1 MDVVAIDFETPY
13 SKDFSVVD
21 LGYDRY
27 ARDPR
32 CVPYM
37 VSICDGKETWAGHP
51 DDFDFDML
59 EGKVLLSH
67 NQAFDSEI
75 VLGAVE
81 RGLFTFP
88 KVAAWHCTANMAS
101 YLWNVRSLA
110 DAVRVG
116 LGVGVDK
123 GVRDRAKG
131 KSWAE
136 IQAEGWAEEMRTYAR
151 LDAQHCWTLWNEH
164 GHKWPDWERR
174 LSQLTIDQGRH
185 GVQIDVERLDD
196 YMADLGRVIF
206 TAQSNLPWIERGRPP
221 ASPLGMAEE
230 CRAAGIPCPP
240 VKAHD
245 PEAAEEWEETYA
257 PKFKW
262 VMGVRNLRKAK
273 KALATMETI
282 KLRLRPDGTVAFSLK
297 YFGAHTGRWAGDAG
311 WNLQN
316 QPKSPLF
323 INPDGTFE
331 LDPKHLKCLSEA
343 FDRGDWDRSPP
354 EETPV
359 KALDIRGLIA
369 ARPGHKLAMSDLAQI
384 EPRVLNWMCGNT
396 VLLDLV
402 ASGMSIYEAFA
413 RSAMGWTGGDLKKED
428 KKLYQLAKIQVL
440 GLGYGCGWDKF
451 ITIAAAYDIDL
462 TEEDEKYAL
471 FAATDGKIHL
481 RYYND
486 VAEEYCYVT
495 APETAKVKRVDF
507 SSMPDWE
514 RVIFVGKVH
523 PRTGPYL
530 QAQTVYGQQSR
541 AIVKQFRDANPLIV
555 GLWAQ
560 MDDLLAD
567 AQGGDLVI
575 DLPSGRKL
583 TYRAVRMEIRSF
595 TDPETKKK
603 SERRCLTAEIG
614 GRRYVLYGGLIVENV
629 TQAIGRDVFAHNWL
643 LCEDRNLTGLFT
655 VHDENIIEGIGLGG
669 SAVETITRIM
679 GTCPDWLPGCPVAAE
694 TKVGDRY
701 AK

>member
-27 ARDPR
+27 AHDPR

-37 VSICDGKETWAGHP
+37 VSVSDGKENWAGHP
-51 DDFDFDML
+51 DDFDFGML

-81 RGLFTFP
+81 RGLFKFP
-88 KVAAWHCTANMAS
+88 KVAAWHCTANMSA

-116 LGVGVDK
+116 LGLGVDK

-151 LDAQHCWTLWNEH
+151 LDAQHCWNLWNEH
-164 GHKWPDWERR
+164 GHKWPEWERR
-174 LSQLTIDQGRH
+174 LSTLTIEQGRK
-185 GVQIDVERLDD
+185 GVQIDVERLND
-196 YMADLGRVIF
+196 YMSELGRVIF
-206 TAQSNLPWIERGRPP
+206 VAQSNLPWMERGRPP

-230 CRAAGIPCPP
+230 CRAANIPCPP
-240 VKAHD
+240 VKIHD
-245 PEAAEEWEETYA
+245 PEAAEAWEEKYA
-257 PKFKW
+257 PQFSW

-282 KLRLRPDGTVAFSLK
+282 KLRLRENGTVAFSLK
-297 YFGAHTGRWAGDAG
+297 YFGAHTGRWSGDSG

-323 INPDGTFE
+323 IKPDGTFE
-331 LDPKHLKCLSEA
+331 LDSIRIKGMDAA
-343 FDRGDWDRSPP
+343 FDIGRIGEWG
-354 EETPV
+354 V
-359 KALDIRGLIA
+359 KALDVRGLIC
-369 ARPGHKLAMSDLAQI
+369 ARAGHKLAMSDLAQI

-396 VLLDLV
+396 ALLDLV

-413 RSAMGWTGGDLKKED
+413 RTSMGWTGGDLKKED
-428 KKLYQLAKIQVL
+428 KKLYQLAKIMVL
-440 GLGYGCGWDKF
+440 GLGYGCGWEKF
-451 ITIAAAYDIDL
+451 ITIAAAYDIDI
-462 TEEDEKYAL
+462 TAEDEKYAIL
-471 FAATDGKIHL
+471 AAVDGKIYR
-481 RYYND
+481 RYFSIEQDDYL
-486 VAEEYCYVT
+486 YGG
-495 APETAKVKRVDF
+495 APEGAKVKQFFDH
-507 SSMPDWE
+507 PDSALDLE
-514 RVIFVGKVH
+514 AAIFVQKIH

-541 AIVKQFRDANPLIV
+541 AIVKQFRDANPLITT
-555 GLWAQ
+555 LWAQ
-560 MDDLLAD
+560 MDEQLAA
-567 AQGGDLVI
+567 AQGGDFVVE
-575 DLPSGRKL
+575 LPSGRNL
-583 TYRAVRMEIRSF
+583 TYRSVRMELRQF

-603 SERRCLTAEIG
+603 TERRCLTVEIG
-614 GRRYVLYGGLIVENV
+614 GRRQILYGGMIVENV
-629 TQAIGRDVFAHNWL
+629 TQAIARDVFAHNLL
-643 LCEDRNLTGLFT
+643 LCEDAGVPGLFT
-655 VHDENIIEGIGLGG
+655 VHDENVAELPAPQGVML
-669 SAVETITRIM
+669 SMAMQKWME
-679 GTCPDWLPGCPVAAE
+679 TCPDWLAGCPVAAE